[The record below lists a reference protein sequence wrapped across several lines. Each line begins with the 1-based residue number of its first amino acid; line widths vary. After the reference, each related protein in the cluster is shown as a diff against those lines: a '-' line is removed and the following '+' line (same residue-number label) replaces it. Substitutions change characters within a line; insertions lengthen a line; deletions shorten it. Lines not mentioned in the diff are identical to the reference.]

1 MYILR
6 KLRRKTSNRIR
17 ANSLFECTVKIT
29 SREELLMTKRNLANN
44 TEDQLMV
51 LESNEGDQE
60 QSALALKEYIKS
72 VLLEEFT
79 MADFAKIAEAI
90 NSQDRFQQHYG
101 VIGLRKL
108 LSKDDPPIEDVI
120 NFNLGPRLI
129 LFLQN
134 EKEPHLQ
141 VL

>member
-1 MYILR
+1 
-6 KLRRKTSNRIR
+6 
-17 ANSLFECTVKIT
+17 
-29 SREELLMTKRNLANN
+29 
-44 TEDQLMV
+44 MV

-60 QSALALKEYIKS
+60 LSAVALKEYIKK